1 MEVAQIT
8 PPIDPLRP
16 LALLA
21 AGRSGA
27 DIERLVREARARARR
42 QHRSIA
48 WSDIEAALLS
58 SERAPNATLDW
69 SIALHEIGHAVVYT
83 VLDVGEVRTA
93 QIGGRGGATGVT
105 APVEVLQHE
114 DGLTRLMSCL
124 LAGRAAEELILGTI
138 MIGSG
143 GGPESDLAKATLM
156 AIEMENSFGI
166 GPVMPL
172 VYRPSTDIG
181 LALAQDQSL
190 AVRVNARLE
199 AAYDVARGIIDQHRE
214 VAIALATRL
223 QSFRVIDGADIR
235 TALARESRTA

>member
-1 MEVAQIT
+1 MDAGQIIPLT
-8 PPIDPLRP
+8 DPLRP

-27 DIERLVREARARARR
+27 DIERLVREARDRARR

-58 SERAPNATLDW
+58 SERAPNAALDW
-69 SIALHEIGHAVVYT
+69 NIAVHEIGHAVVYT
-83 VLDVGEVRTA
+83 VLGVGEVQTA

-114 DGLTRLMSCL
+114 DGLTHLMSCF

-143 GGPESDLAKATLM
+143 GGPESDLAKATML

-172 VYRPSTDIG
+172 LYRPSTDIT
-181 LALAQDQSL
+181 LALAGDQSL
-190 AVRVNARLE
+190 AIRANARLE
-199 AAYDVARGIIDQHRE
+199 AAFEVARRIIDQRRE
-214 VAIALATRL
+214 VVIALATRL
-223 QSFRVIDGADIR
+223 QSLRVVDGADIR
-235 TALARESRTA
+235 AALARASRTA